1 VQHRKCFAGKGGNLL
16 VTGPIG
22 CGKLTLVRLASFI
35 AGRNLSELYLDS
47 RPEMLESTFLLE
59 FRKIYT
65 AASVLDQTM
74 TVMIPV
80 EAHMTSILEVLS
92 ELLSTGLASIFTN
105 EEADTMVCCCYS
117 SQ

>member
-1 VQHRKCFAGKGGNLL
+1 
-16 VTGPIG
+16 
-22 CGKLTLVRLASFI
+22 
-35 AGRNLSELYLDS
+35 
-47 RPEMLESTFLLE
+47 MLESTFLLE